1 MSLKE
6 VRNNFE
12 RQFNFLLKN
21 AFNEQENFNIGK
33 NKITIKKDDA
43 VASVD
48 FIYLNNLNAYGTI
61 IVVKSPVLKLELEAF
76 NPPYK
81 SNLSNEDYIFCMSTM
96 GVKDGCPL
104 LPTTEDGI
112 NKTCELLIDRLKK
125 IHFPNIINL
134 LEVNKNLVE
143 DVINNPQ
150 NYSYPFLIVMLAM
163 KKNNLSKA
171 DVDRDKIL
179 NEKILGFNND
189 KDIKLKFNKDL
200 FQKYLL

>member
-12 RQFNFLLKN
+12 RQFNLLLKE
-21 AFNEQENFNIGK
+21 AFNEQENVNIGK

-43 VASVD
+43 VASID

-61 IVVKSPVLKLELEAF
+61 IVVKSPVIKLELGAF

-81 SNLSNEDYIFCMSTM
+81 SNLPNEDYIFCMSTM

-112 NKTCELLIDRLKK
+112 NRTCDLLIDRLKNS
-125 IHFPNIINL
+125 FT
-134 LEVNKNLVE
+134 
-143 DVINNPQ
+143 Q
-150 NYSYPFLIVMLAM
+150 YY
-163 KKNNLSKA
+163 
-171 DVDRDKIL
+171 
-179 NEKILGFNND
+179 
-189 KDIKLKFNKDL
+189 KLTRN
-200 FQKYLL
+200 

>member
-12 RQFNFLLKN
+12 RQFNIVLKN
-21 AFNEQENFNIGK
+21 AFDEQKNIKIGK
-33 NKITIKKDDA
+33 NKVTIKKDDA
-43 VASVD
+43 VANID

-61 IVVKSPVLKLELEAF
+61 IVVKSPVLKLELEEF

-81 SNLSNEDYIFCMSTM
+81 SNLPNEDYIFCMSTM

-125 IHFPNIINL
+125 IHLRNIISV
-134 LEVNKNLVE
+134 LEVDKYLIE
-143 DVINNPQ
+143 DVINNPKC
-150 NYSYPFLIVMLAM
+150 YSYPFLIVMLAM
-163 KKNNLSKA
+163 KKNNLSKI

-189 KDIKLKFNKDL
+189 KDIKLKFNKNI
-200 FQKYLL
+200 FQNYLL